1 VRLGRQRRKIMNKA
15 QKRTWISLVISLAGI
30 SLGATAITLIKIM
43 QLDIANTDHHTAL
56 RLVSL
61 PLTIPL
67 ISMVILSWRLPTKGY
82 DERDKEI
89 DRKSTGYGIIG
100 AFVFLGAAVLVL
112 GIMSPLGSM
121 KIFFLSSLVYFAF
134 FVSVMVS
141 SVAALIQYGQGG
153 EVGK

>member
-1 VRLGRQRRKIMNKA
+1 MNKA
-15 QKRTWISLVISLAGI
+15 QERTWISLVISLAGI
-30 SLGATAITLIKIM
+30 SLGAAAITLIKIM
-43 QLDIANTDHHTAL
+43 QLDMANTNHHTTI
-56 RLVSL
+56 RLLSL
-61 PLTIPL
+61 PTTIPL
-67 ISMVILSWRLPTKGY
+67 ILMVILSWRLPIKGY

-89 DRKSTGYGIIG
+89 YRKSMGHGIIG

-141 SVAALIQYGQGG
+141 SVAALIQYGWQSEG
-153 EVGK
+153 ERG